1 MKLSMETM
9 YVPEAGF
16 IKQREMMEDWRA
28 TSEGVSKF
36 SLVSFGVSLVSFI
49 FMLFCKDDFFCIYAG
64 SAGLFLI
71 ATIFSKKW
79 YYASYISAFLGAVLN
94 CLRFYLPLSEDK
106 AILGVAILAA
116 LVGVIP
122 SIFAF
127 RCVYNYNS
135 VFKELKKCKGFPNFI
150 ANTADLYADKIY
162 LKDKE
167 KTNYENLNE
176 ASYNPFNSAEDI
188 KNEEIRRYHNA
199 HKKATSEP
207 IRMDIGY
214 DGKLVPAEEE
224 APKKPKDFYKFGKT
238 IFGKEIVFLHN
249 EIPKASFDE
258 KRELMYKWNENVAY
272 TTKEF
277 PIFVFLIML
286 AVMATGF
293 GSIMAFVNNIVIVL
307 FVLGVNYMKMGR
319 WFGPIF
325 VCLGIG
331 YCGFI
336 INSEIAMVL
345 MIGAFLIN
353 RGIIFGTIRYIL
365 NYKIYRQLK
374 AEKGFPS
381 FIQTTA
387 DMYGE
392 QLYIADKFAPIVKK
406 DPSQRRVKVMDIGY
420 DDKPKKDEGA
430 WNAFDY
436 MDQDKNEK

>member
-36 SLVSFGVSLVSFI
+36 SLISFGVSVFSFV
-49 FMLFCKDDFFCIYAG
+49 FLLFCKDDFFYIYAG
-64 SAGLFLI
+64 AAGLFLI

-79 YYASYISAFLGAVLN
+79 YYASYVSAFLGAILN
-94 CLRFYLPLSEDK
+94 CLRFYLPQSEDK
-106 AILGVAILAA
+106 AILGAAILAA

-122 SIFAF
+122 SFFAF

-135 VFKELKKCKGFPNFI
+135 VFKELKKCNGFPNFI

-188 KNEEIRRYHNA
+188 KREEVRRYQNA
-199 HKKATSEP
+199 RKKADSEP
-207 IRMDIGY
+207 IKMDIGY
-214 DGKLVPAEEE
+214 DGKLVPPKEEN
-224 APKKPKDFYKFGKT
+224 KKKTKDLYKYGKT

-249 EIPKASFDE
+249 EITEASFDE

-336 INSEIAMVL
+336 MNSEIAMVL

-392 QLYIADKFAPIVKK
+392 QLYIVDKVEPIVKK
-406 DPSQRRVKVMDIGY
+406 DPSQRVVRVMDIGY
-420 DDKPKKDEGA
+420 DNKPKKDEGA

-436 MDQDKNEK
+436 MDADKNEK